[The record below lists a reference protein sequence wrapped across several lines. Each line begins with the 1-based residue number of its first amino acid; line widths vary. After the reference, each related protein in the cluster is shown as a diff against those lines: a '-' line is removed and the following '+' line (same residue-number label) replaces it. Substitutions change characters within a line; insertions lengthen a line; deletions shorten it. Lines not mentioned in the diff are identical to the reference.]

1 VPAAVGNVIEFNRW
15 VDEDCPARRAKPSAN
30 YPPDFLLPICFLM
43 ALYVGMYDLN
53 IGNY

>member
-30 YPPDFLLPICFLM
+30 YPPDFFATYLLPDG
-43 ALYVGMYDLN
+43 GMYDLN